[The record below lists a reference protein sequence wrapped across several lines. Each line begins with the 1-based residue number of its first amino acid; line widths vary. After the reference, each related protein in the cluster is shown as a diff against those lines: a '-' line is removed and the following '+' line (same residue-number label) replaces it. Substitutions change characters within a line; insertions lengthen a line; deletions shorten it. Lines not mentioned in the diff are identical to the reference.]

1 VGLLEFETNVTTLF
15 TRGFTW
21 KEGRMISPRVRV
33 AGMVLG
39 IAAVTFA
46 GIMALSGA
54 HRPAAQPASASLA
67 LDPVVAP
74 ARALSKAFA
83 AVAKKARPAVVG
95 VYSEKLVTMRQPGF
109 PFSDDFFQQFFG
121 QQGMPFQHPGFGPRE
136 ERVPQK
142 GMGSGMILDHDGN
155 ILTNYH
161 VIADVDRIKVQ
172 LADKRSFSAKVV
184 SSDPKSDVAI
194 IRISDHV
201 PDDLPTVSLGNSDA
215 LEVGDLVV
223 AIGAPFGLT
232 QTVTH
237 GIISAKGR
245 SDVGITTYEDFLQ
258 TDAPINPGNS
268 GGPLL
273 NMDGEVIGMNSAIAT
288 GGGGQSA
295 GVGFAIP
302 SNMIKGMLPKLI
314 KGGRISH
321 GSIGVVIQDIDEK
334 LARSFHVKEGQGILV
349 AQVNPDSPAERAGV
363 KRGDIITK
371 AGDTGIDTT
380 NALRTVVA
388 STTPGNELRLDLLRD
403 GKALSV
409 VVKVG
414 AQGSDQERADLGA
427 DAGGG
432 GGPNALAHLGAQLH
446 DLTPDLASRFG
457 TRQRQGVV
465 VLEVE
470 PGSIAASAGLRP
482 GDIVLEANR
491 HAVTDMNS
499 LTKALDDWTD
509 GLVLLVRRG
518 NNSFYIAIDAS
529 AEK

>member
-1 VGLLEFETNVTTLF
+1 
-15 TRGFTW
+15 
-21 KEGRMISPRVRV
+21 MISPRVRLI
-33 AGMVLG
+33 GMVLG
-39 IAAVTFA
+39 IAGVTFA
-46 GIMALSGA
+46 GIMALSGS
-54 HRPAAQPASASLA
+54 HRPAGDSPAASLSA
-67 LDPVVAP
+67 DPVVAP

-83 AVAKKARPAVVG
+83 AVARKARPAVVG
-95 VYSEKLVTMRQPGF
+95 VYSEKLVSTRQPGMPF
-109 PFSDDFFQQFFG
+109 PDEFFQQFFG
-121 QQGMPFQHPGFGPRE
+121 QGMPFPHPGFGPRE

-161 VIADVDRIKVQ
+161 VVADVDRIKVQ

-194 IRISDHV
+194 IRISDRV

-215 LEVGDLVV
+215 LEVGDLVI

-302 SNMIKGMLPKLI
+302 SNMIKTMLPKLI
-314 KGGRISH
+314 KGGRIAH
-321 GSIGVVIQDIDEK
+321 GSIGVVIQDLDEK
-334 LARSFHVKEGQGILV
+334 LAHSFHVKEGQGVLV
-349 AQVNPDSPAERAGV
+349 AQVNPDSPAEHAGI
-363 KRGDIITK
+363 KRGDIIVK
-371 AGDTGIDTT
+371 AADAAVDST
-380 NALRTVVA
+380 NALRTAVA
-388 STTPGNELRLDLLRD
+388 STSPGSDLKLQLLRD
-403 GKALSV
+403 GKALDV

-414 AQGSDQERADLGA
+414 ALGTDQQRAESGSDGA
-427 DAGGG
+427 TGDT
-432 GGPNALAHLGAQLH
+432 LARLGAQLH
-446 DLTPDLASRFG
+446 DITPDLATRFN
-457 TRQRQGVV
+457 TRQRHGVV
-465 VLEVE
+465 VVEVE
-470 PGSIAASAGLRP
+470 PDSVAASAGLRP
-482 GDIVLEANR
+482 GDLVLEANR
-491 HAVTDMNS
+491 HAVTDMAS
-499 LTKALDDWTD
+499 LAQALDDSPD

-518 NNSFYIAIDAS
+518 SNAFYIAIDTAS
-529 AEK
+529 R